1 MPRLLPVLLAA
12 AFLQVAQVGATPPGI
27 PSTSVAETQ
36 LEALTVRAAGASAD
50 YDRDLFPHWINQG
63 DSCNTRDR
71 VLIRDGT
78 NVKTGSGCSIT
89 GSWTSPY
96 DGETWTATSDVDIDH
111 VVPLA
116 NAWNSGASEWTTDE
130 REAFANDL
138 TIPQLLAVTD
148 NVNQQKSDSGPEEW
162 LPPLESYH
170 CTYGK
175 MWTTVK
181 YTYGLSVISAEKSA
195 LEDLLAKC

>member
-1 MPRLLPVLLAA
+1 MTRSMISILLAVSA
-12 AFLQVAQVGATPPGI
+12 SLVTATPPGI
-27 PSTSVAETQ
+27 PSTSTAETQ
-36 LEALTVRAAGASAD
+36 LAALTVAAAGASSD
-50 YDRDLFPHWINQG
+50 YDRDLFPHWISQG
-63 DSCNTRDR
+63 NSCNTRDR

-78 NVKTGSGCSIT
+78 DVTTGSGCSIT
-89 GSWTSPY
+89 GSWLSPY

-111 VVPLA
+111 VVPLS

-138 TIPQLLAVTD
+138 DIPQLLAVTD
-148 NVNQQKSDSGPEEW
+148 NVNSQKSDSGPEEW
-162 LPPLESYH
+162 LPPLTSYH

-181 YTYGLSVISAEKSA
+181 YTYGLTVTSAEKAA
-195 LEDLLAKC
+195 LEDLLATC

>member
-1 MPRLLPVLLAA
+1 MARSILPVLLAA
-12 AFLQVAQVGATPPGI
+12 SASLVVATPPGI
-27 PSTSVAETQ
+27 PSTSTAESQ
-36 LEALTVRAAGASAD
+36 LAALTVAAAGASAD
-50 YDRDLFPHWINQG
+50 YDRDLFPHWISQG
-63 DSCNTRDR
+63 NSCNTRDR
-71 VLIRDGT
+71 VLIRDGDGVT
-78 NVKTGSGCSIT
+78 TGSGCSIDS
-89 GSWTSPY
+89 GSWYSEY

-111 VVPLA
+111 VVPLS

-138 TIPQLLAVTD
+138 TIPQLIAVTD

-162 LPPLESYH
+162 LPPLTSYH

-181 YTYGLSVISAEKSA
+181 YTYGLTVTSAERSA
-195 LEDLLAKC
+195 LEDLLATC